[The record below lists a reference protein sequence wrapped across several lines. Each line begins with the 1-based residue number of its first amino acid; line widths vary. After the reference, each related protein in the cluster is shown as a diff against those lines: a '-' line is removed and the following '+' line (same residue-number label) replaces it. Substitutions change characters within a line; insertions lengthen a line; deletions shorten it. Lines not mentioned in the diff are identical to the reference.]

1 MMQRILSSSVQIIL
15 SQSGIDL
22 SIISKF
28 PVRSMLNFL
37 LRSCCM
43 HAPTK
48 GLTRRGAGLTVSLAC
63 MFGDV
68 DEAAMEANTCSKS
81 YRHLNLRSLMRAED
95 DSTFSD
101 VLL

>member
-1 MMQRILSSSVQIIL
+1 
-15 SQSGIDL
+15 
-22 SIISKF
+22 
-28 PVRSMLNFL
+28 
-37 LRSCCM
+37 M